1 MILTK
6 KLYLKR
12 GFFSTIWVCLRY
24 LGSTLTIFFK
34 GIKRLKVDQSR
45 KIGLPILT
53 TKQDGELQCNSC
65 GLCIGHCPTNA
76 LDLSS
81 ADQAKVLEFN
91 LDILKCVLCWL
102 CQEVC
107 PIDAIRMG
115 HESPIADHAEANWVL
130 DHSQLSKDKVISRL
144 A

>member
-53 TKQDGELQCNSC
+53 TKQD
-65 GLCIGHCPTNA
+65 
-76 LDLSS
+76 
-81 ADQAKVLEFN
+81 
-91 LDILKCVLCWL
+91 
-102 CQEVC
+102 
-107 PIDAIRMG
+107 AIRMG
-115 HESPIADHAEANWVL
+115 HETPKADHAEANWVL